1 MKYYVYK
8 KIFTLKSNFN
18 SRQILS
24 CPKLM
29 TLPIEKQCVLV
40 TGAGRG
46 LGSEIAKSFHREGA
60 KVIINYRN
68 SYESAKK
75 LSDSLGENAILIQ
88 GDIREKGQVSKM
100 HEELASQNI
109 RVDTIIHNAINDF
122 IFNGDQRKKIDT
134 IEWQDFQSQIET
146 TQKGFLNLLNIFTPH
161 MKNNSF
167 GRVISIGTNLFQN
180 PVIPYHD
187 YTAAKGGLLSL
198 TRTAAIDLGQFN
210 ITVNMVSGGLLK
222 ITDASKGT
230 PDSVFEYIS
239 SITPL
244 RRVTTTDDFSDAV
257 LFFASPWSRA
267 VTGQNLIV
275 DGGLVLN

>member
-1 MKYYVYK
+1 M
-8 KIFTLKSNFN
+8 N
-18 SRQILS
+18 
-24 CPKLM
+24 
-29 TLPIEKQCVLV
+29 LPIEKQTVLI

-46 LGSEIAKSFHREGA
+46 LGSEIAKSFHKQGA
-60 KVIINYRN
+60 KVVINYRN
-68 SYESAKK
+68 SYKSAQK
-75 LSDSLGENAILIQ
+75 LSKSLGENTILIK
-88 GDIREKGQVSKM
+88 GDVREKEQISKM
-100 HEELASQNI
+100 NDELISKSI
-109 RVDTIIHNAINDF
+109 RVDTIVHNAINDF
-122 IFNGDQRKKIDT
+122 VFNGDQRKKIDALD
-134 IEWQDFQSQIET
+134 WQDFQSQIET
-146 TQKGFLNLLNIFTPH
+146 TQKGFLNLLNVFTPN
-161 MKNNSF
+161 MKKNSF

-198 TRTAAIDLGQFN
+198 TRTAAIDLGEFN

-222 ITDASKGT
+222 VTDASKGT
-230 PDSVFEYIS
+230 PESVFEYIA

-244 RRVTTTDDFSDAV
+244 RKVTTTEDFSDAV